1 MHATLQDSHVTPFQ
15 PSLQLEL
22 ATNKQSILTMFQL
35 GDIEG
40 PTRMDLESGEQPLP
54 GAFL

>member
-1 MHATLQDSHVTPFQ
+1 MHATLEDSHVNPLQ

-22 ATNKQSILTMFQL
+22 ATNKQSNLTMFQL

-40 PTRMDLESGEQPLP
+40 PRQMDLESGEQPLLGP
-54 GAFL
+54 LL

>member
-1 MHATLQDSHVTPFQ
+1 MRATLENSHVKPFQ
-15 PSLQLEL
+15 LSSQLEL
-22 ATNKQSILTMFQL
+22 ATNKQSNLTMFQL

-40 PTRMDLESGEQPLP
+40 PRRMDLESGEQPLL

>member
-1 MHATLQDSHVTPFQ
+1 MHATLEHSHVKPFQ
-15 PSLQLEL
+15 LSLQLEL
-22 ATNKQSILTMFQL
+22 ATNKQSDLTMFEL

-40 PTRMDLESGEQPLP
+40 PRQMNLESGEQPLL